1 MKAEMTTEEDID
13 TRAKLTGW
21 LSQYIDA
28 RAAENA
34 AKAHKEALGKA
45 FKEWL
50 EENPGEVLYDGELGV
65 QALMQERDA
74 PGRDCDLNAVY
85 DGNKALFEQ
94 LLKNGCLK
102 VDEAAIKRA
111 GALVGGIEPYLAPKR
126 RTTALVV
133 KDI

>member
-1 MKAEMTTEEDID
+1 MTTEEDID

-21 LSQYIDA
+21 LIQYVEA
-28 RAAENA
+28 RNAENA
-34 AKAHKEALGKA
+34 ARTHKETLGKA

-50 EENPGEVLYDGELGV
+50 EDNEGEVLYDGELGV
-65 QALMQERDA
+65 QALMQEKDA

-85 DGNKALFEQ
+85 ENNTALFEQ

-111 GALVGGIEPYLAPKR
+111 GALVGGIESYLAPKR

-133 KDI
+133 KEI